1 LGDGLI
7 AGEASGRMT
16 IIPDYADFV
25 GGAAG
30 MPEEN
35 PQDLPAEF
43 DALDALLRIEE
54 ERFLAR
60 DAECAASSL
69 ILVDRSVLT
78 LSWHCAGL
86 DRMGHHGAPFQ
97 SAVDARLRADRRA
110 RWPDL
115 VIYLDVSHPTQLMRN
130 RGKFD
135 LGSVF
140 MDPDYN
146 SGFRAGFAAYVAA
159 EVAVPCVRIQADRGP
174 GSVLADARQFL
185 SEEGAL

>member
-7 AGEASGRMT
+7 ASDASGRTT

-35 PQDLPAEF
+35 PQDLLTELA
-43 DALDALLRIEE
+43 ALDVLLRIEE
-54 ERFLAR
+54 ERFLSR
-60 DAECAASSL
+60 DTECEASSL

-86 DRMGHHGAPFQ
+86 DRMAHHGASFQ
-97 SAVDARLRADRRA
+97 SVVDSRLRADRRA

-115 VIYLDVSHPTQLMRN
+115 VIYLDVSHSTQLMRN

-135 LGSVF
+135 LDSVF

-146 SGFRAGFAAYVAA
+146 SGFCSGFAAYVTAD
-159 EVAVPCVRIQADRGP
+159 VAVPCVRIQADREP
-174 GSVLADARQFL
+174 ESVLADARRFL